1 MKGVVKML
9 TYLIIGLLVQIVTT
23 TERVLRKVAG
33 DSITTWNWLDYV
45 VFLVSVAIN
54 VITWPISIIFE
65 ICNII
70 IEEKAKGSA

>member
-33 DSITTWNWLDYV
+33 DSIITWNWLDYV
-45 VFLVSVAIN
+45 VFLVSAAIN

-65 ICNII
+65 IRNII